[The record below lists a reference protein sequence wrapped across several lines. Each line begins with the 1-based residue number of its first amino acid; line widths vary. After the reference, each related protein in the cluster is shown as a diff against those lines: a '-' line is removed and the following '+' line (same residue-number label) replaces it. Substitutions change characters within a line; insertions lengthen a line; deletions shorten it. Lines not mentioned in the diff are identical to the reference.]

1 MCFAAIAWVAFGRRV
16 TPPYTPLHTLF
27 HSLHTHTHTH
37 NVRLYLQIF
46 TFHSRPCAR
55 NFQMKYLT
63 FSLKS
68 QQKVTQ
74 TDCDVSAAQR
84 SAAQSTLVAE
94 LHSQAT
100 PYYLTS
106 PPPPLGNVH

>member
-1 MCFAAIAWVAFGRRV
+1 MCFAAIAWVVFGRRV

-37 NVRLYLQIF
+37 YVRLYLQIF

-74 TDCDVSAAQR
+74 TDCDVSAAQ
-84 SAAQSTLVAE
+84 STLVAE

-100 PYYLTS
+100 PYYLA
-106 PPPPLGNVH
+106 PLPLPLLEMCIKL